1 MRVVTVNL
9 AGKITGIAATKGEI
23 TGAVPAKDD
32 TVAALGSRLVHLD
45 HFGKVKNLAD
55 ADSAPF
61 DIRATAD
68 GKVAF
73 GDRKNDATV
82 NAKLFTGR
90 GKPTAL
96 TSGRRCD
103 LNLIQGEA
111 GKIFLNGHPM
121 GIPATAGTGVT
132 RVNAP
137 PDTDVSFHGRLAVD
151 PVLTSG
157 MRTGLLIW
165 RRRRQRR
172 SRRDEP

>member
-9 AGKITGIAATKGEI
+9 AGKITGTKGEI
-23 TGAVPAKDD
+23 TGAVPVKDG

-55 ADSAPF
+55 PDSARF
-61 DIRATAD
+61 GIRAAAD

-73 GDRKNDATV
+73 VDRKNDAAV
-82 NAKLFTGR
+82 NAKLFTGS
-90 GKPTAL
+90 GKSTAIA
-96 TSGRRCD
+96 SGRCCD

-111 GKIFLNGHPM
+111 GEIFLNGHPM
-121 GIPATAGTGVT
+121 GTPATAGTGVT

-157 MRTGLLIW
+157 MRAGLLIW
-165 RRRRQRR
+165 RRRR
-172 SRRDEP
+172 